1 MKTKMKMIVLSIVMF
16 VAGIA
21 ATCMIGRFIIMPDI
35 AMDISKLAYEGAV
48 NAYQVGYTD
57 GAPKSSDGYDI
68 YLNEEV
74 MDEINS
80 WEYKYIK

>member
-1 MKTKMKMIVLSIVMF
+1 MKTKMKMIVLSSVMF
-16 VAGIA
+16 VAGVA
-21 ATCMIGRFIIMPDI
+21 ATCMIGKFIIVPGI

-48 NAYQVGYTD
+48 NAYKVGYTD
-57 GAPKSSDGYDI
+57 GAQKSSDGYDM
-68 YLNEEV
+68 YFSEEV